1 VPIAAIDELVRARG
15 ELVVAFRDRIA
26 RVRPP
31 AELDQVP
38 VHLDVG
44 MVPLALGELAD
55 AIHERERL
63 GEVPEAVLALQ
74 STFNFGVTI
83 R

>member
-1 VPIAAIDELVRARG
+1 
-15 ELVVAFRDRIA
+15 
-26 RVRPP
+26 
-31 AELDQVP
+31 
-38 VHLDVG
+38 

-55 AIHERERL
+55 AIHERERV